1 MSFELISSLV
11 ASITMCLVK
20 IVSCGLIYFM
30 SLILQERCRTLE
42 EKYSGD
48 QSVKDTSDSVIGR
61 GISMEKSL
69 STALDSFDNLFCRR
83 CLVLISG
90 LIMRWNFSE
99 LILDCFNLDFFIL
112 NSYLTA
118 ASMAVRKLWLILWVE
133 TFIIYECSVC
143 V

>member
-1 MSFELISSLV
+1 
-11 ASITMCLVK
+11 MCLVK
-20 IVSCGLIYFM
+20 MVSCGLIYFM

-48 QSVKDTSDSVIGR
+48 QSVKDTSDSVTGR

-90 LIMRWNFSE
+90 LNHEMK
-99 LILDCFNLDFFIL
+99 FF
-112 NSYLTA
+112 
-118 ASMAVRKLWLILWVE
+118 
-133 TFIIYECSVC
+133 
-143 V
+143 